1 MKYARLTRREVFT
14 AMTGIDGRRHWRRR
28 SGVMMLSLASTIA
41 AAGCAT
47 AGRPGEIPLGQWS
60 GRGMFVY
67 ERWDSDDTESD
78 AVDRPTVSREYDTTL
93 SVRSDILGGQD
104 IVRLEIVSKRG
115 SLPGLHI
122 GDQTHLQ
129 IALAEAKRVSDS
141 TVLYRMVGS
150 LLNPEPDETLELED
164 DAPPVSATCTTR
176 HGVTVLQLQYAED
189 FVDVFRFQGRRVEK
203 TGMWFDENGNLIHWR
218 ERLEQQR

>member
-1 MKYARLTRREVFT
+1 
-14 AMTGIDGRRHWRRR
+14 MT
-28 SGVMMLSLASTIA
+28 VA

-47 AGRPGEIPLGQWS
+47 AGRPGQIPLGQWS

-78 AVDRPTVSREYDTTL
+78 AQDRPTVSREYDTTL
-93 SVRSDILGGQD
+93 NVRSETLGGQD

-115 SLPGLHI
+115 SMPGLHI
-122 GDQTHLQ
+122 DDQTHLQ

-150 LLNPEPDETLELED
+150 LLNPSPDETLELSE
-164 DAPPVSATCTTR
+164 DAPPVSATCSTR

-189 FVDVFRFQGRRVEK
+189 FVDIFRFRGRRVEK
-203 TGMWFDENGNLIHWR
+203 TGMWFDENGSLVHWR